1 MCLVWRTRVQNA
13 TESVEHT
20 ELLVHQTA
28 LLIPEIIQDLHVVAH
43 AKVFDAHIFVLL
55 DAEISA

>member
-1 MCLVWRTRVQNA
+1 MQNA

-20 ELLVHQTA
+20 ELLIHQTA